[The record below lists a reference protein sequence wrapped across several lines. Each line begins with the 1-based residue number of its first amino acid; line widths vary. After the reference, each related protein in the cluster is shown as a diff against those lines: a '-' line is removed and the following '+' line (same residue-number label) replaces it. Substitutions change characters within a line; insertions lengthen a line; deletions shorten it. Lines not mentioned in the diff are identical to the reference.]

1 MKLRPLHVYRHLFAS
16 VTDEMGQ
23 ALRDSARSPNIKER
37 LDFSCALLDAQGRLV
52 AHAAFIPVHLGSA
65 HLTVPAVLAER
76 EIHANETIIV
86 NDPHRGGTHLN
97 DITVLTPL
105 EHEGNRL
112 GYLLNRAHHADIG
125 GAAPGSMGGAA
136 DLFGEG
142 LRMPPLVLMCG
153 EQRQHAV
160 WQILLANVRDPR
172 STEADL
178 QAQLAALRRGAARMA
193 QLIARSG
200 VAEFQ
205 QAMEELFQYGD
216 RFTRELLKQ
225 WPSRAVT
232 VEDHLDGPG
241 SPHLRLRLHRHRHSL
256 LLDFSG
262 SSTQVPGGWNTHR
275 AVATS
280 AVFHLLQS
288 LGDGALPETSGALE
302 ALDIRLPEA
311 SLLCSESPAGV
322 ALGNV
327 ETSQRVVDLL
337 LQALD
342 SLMPGQFP
350 AASQGSMNNL
360 LFGGRRP
367 DGSPFV
373 TYETLGGG
381 AGGGPMGPGASAV
394 QVHMT
399 NTRNTPIEVLE
410 WEQPVRVL
418 RLALRRNSG
427 GVGHFRGGNGLS
439 KEVVFL
445 EPVTLSIAG
454 TRRHS
459 APPGAFGGANGKT
472 GRDRAFFR
480 GRWHRLRAGEPLSLQ
495 PGDRISIDTP
505 GGGGFGKA

>member
-1 MKLRPLHVYRHLFAS
+1 VYRHLFAS

-65 HLTVPAVLAER
+65 HLSVPAVLAER
-76 EIHANETIIV
+76 EIHADETIIV

-105 EHEGNRL
+105 EHEGQRL

-142 LRMPPLVLMCG
+142 FRMPPVVLMRG
-153 EQRQHAV
+153 EQREDAV
-160 WQILLANVRDPR
+160 WQLLLANVRDPR

-178 QAQLAALRRGAARMA
+178 HAQLAALRRGATRMR
-193 QLIARSG
+193 QLLTRSG
-200 VAEFQ
+200 VDEFQ

-216 RFTRELLKQ
+216 RFTRGLLKQ

-232 VEDHLDGPG
+232 VEDHLDGPE
-241 SPHLRLRLHRHRHSL
+241 SPRLRLQLHRKGEGL
-256 LLDFSG
+256 LLDFTG

-302 ALDIRLPEA
+302 ALDIRLPQA

-342 SLMPGQFP
+342 RLMPGQFP

-381 AGGGPMGPGASAV
+381 AGAGPLGPGASAV

-410 WEQPVRVL
+410 WEQPVRVM

-427 GVGHFRGGNGLS
+427 GDGKHRGGDGLI
-439 KEVVFL
+439 KEVAFL
-445 EPVTLSIAG
+445 APVTLTVAG

-459 APPGAFGGANGKT
+459 VPPGAFGGGNGKT
-472 GRDRAFFR
+472 GRDRAFLR

-495 PGDRISIDTP
+495 AGDRISIETP

>member
-65 HLTVPAVLAER
+65 HLSVPAVLAER
-76 EIHANETIIV
+76 EIHANEIIIV

-105 EHEGNRL
+105 QHEGERL

-142 LRMPPLVLMCG
+142 FRMPPVVLMRDQ
-153 EQRQHAV
+153 QRVDAV
-160 WQILLANVRDPR
+160 WQLLLANVRDPR

-178 QAQLAALRRGAARMA
+178 HAQLAALRRGAARMT
-193 QLIARSG
+193 QLLARSG

-216 RFTRELLKQ
+216 RFTRGLLQQ
-225 WPSRAVT
+225 WPSRTVT
-232 VEDHLDGPG
+232 VEDHLDGPE
-241 SPHLRLRLHRHRHSL
+241 SPHLRLRLQRKGQGL

-342 SLMPGQFP
+342 RLMPGKFP

-381 AGGGPMGPGASAV
+381 AGAGPLGPGASAV

-418 RLALRRNSG
+418 RLALRKNSG
-427 GVGHFRGGNGLS
+427 GKGKFHGGNGLV
-439 KEVVFL
+439 KEVAFL
-445 EPVTLSIAG
+445 EPVTLTVAG

-459 APPGAFGGANGKT
+459 SPPGAFGGGEGKI
-472 GRDRAFFR
+472 GLDRAYLR

-495 PGDRISIDTP
+495 PGDRISIETP
-505 GGGGFGKA
+505 GGGGFGEA